1 MHRELLIPRIGYPS
15 LFPFSY
21 HPIPLGGSAV
31 LLLRILKVYSKLL
44 MLQIRYR
51 LHR

>member
-1 MHRELLIPRIGYPS
+1 MPKELLIQTISYPS

-31 LLLRILKVYSKLL
+31 LLWRILKLYSKLL
-44 MLQIRYR
+44 VLQIKYR
-51 LHR
+51 LHS